1 MTACPKGVELD
12 CLRAATF
19 KLSMH
24 CFNGS
29 RSRSRP
35 GAASTLKSTGGSP
48 FSLVKVAGPVP
59 QEEVSD
65 GLGASDAFRIALP
78 NFEGPLDLLLHL
90 IREHQ
95 VDILDIPIALI
106 TEKYLA
112 HLEQMREINLDIA
125 GEFLVMAATLVH
137 LKSRML
143 LPKEEVPALEG
154 EPAIDTTDPR
164 AELVRRLLEYQKYKH
179 VAEQFMS
186 ADLLDRDVFARKV
199 SVDRVGLDA
208 EDIGFKEISVF
219 KLIEALDRVLKELE
233 PKFQHQVVVDRLS
246 LSDAIHAIAERLV
259 AGPVKFLDLF
269 TGVRTR
275 SAVVITF
282 LALLEMA
289 KLRLIRLFQAEGE
302 SEILVQAKGDALS
315 DLEQK
320 VPEGTD
326 EYQ

>member
-1 MTACPKGVELD
+1 MAP
-12 CLRAATF
+12 
-19 KLSMH
+19 H
-24 CFNGS
+24 
-29 RSRSRP
+29 
-35 GAASTLKSTGGSP
+35 
-48 FSLVKVAGPVP
+48 
-59 QEEVSD
+59 
-65 GLGASDAFRIALP
+65 DAFRIALP

-112 HLEQMREINLDIA
+112 HLELMREIDLDIA
-125 GEFLVMAATLVH
+125 GEFLVMAATLLH

-154 EPAIDTTDPR
+154 EVAVDPTDPR
-164 AELVRRLLEYQKYKH
+164 AELVHRLLQYQKYKH
-179 VAEQFMS
+179 AADQFLT
-186 ADLLDRDVFARKV
+186 ADLLDRDIFARRV
-199 SVDRVGLDA
+199 SMDRVGLDA

-219 KLIEALDRVLKELE
+219 KLIEALDRVLKALE
-233 PKFQHQVVVDRLS
+233 PKFQHEVVRDRLS
-246 LSDAIHAIAERLV
+246 LSDAIHAIAERL
-259 AGPVKFLDLF
+259 AGNGPVKFFDLF
-269 TGVRTR
+269 TGQRTR
-275 SAVVITF
+275 SAVVIIF

-289 KLRLIRLFQAEGE
+289 KLKLIRVFQAEGE
-302 SEILVQAKGDALS
+302 EEILVQAKGSALS